1 MLAMDTVAM
10 FAALMKEDTFSK
22 EHSNGQNC
30 GVVTNA
36 SWRQVLKNKLCRIKY
51 FKPVGIS

>member
-36 SWRQVLKNKLCRIKY
+36 SWGQVLKNKLCRIKY